1 MLEYVHL
8 ANTRFRNFARPDE
21 SEGCTFQHLFFTDTN
36 FPETFMQKS
45 FKLATVAA
53 LCTLATAA
61 AHADVAFDANL
72 ELDTTY
78 TNKVDAP
85 AANARDSDVG
95 MGGRV
100 ELNVTGKAT
109 NGDAFVAGKGTLLIK
124 KDGDT
129 AVDDMWVQFGNA
141 GMDLKLGRFEAMDLF
156 PVGKDTVLEEAG
168 YSTYRANRLR
178 GRFGSDSAH
187 GALGINAGPARIE
200 VGLVYSNDDGE
211 ARGVRPAV
219 SFTTGPVTL
228 RAGVESVKIVGTDGS
243 NTGVGL
249 SMGYALSS
257 DSNINVNYAKME
269 DDQAFGVNGTFGAA
283 GIGLVT
289 GKRSNTDSKVTTVY
303 AAYSLPLFGV
313 KGATITPA
321 LSYSTGGANVDNQ
334 IAARMRINY
343 AF

>member
-1 MLEYVHL
+1 MQ
-8 ANTRFRNFARPDE
+8 NT
-21 SEGCTFQHLFFTDTN
+21 
-36 FPETFMQKS
+36 
-45 FKLATVAA
+45 FKLAAVAA
-53 LCTLATAA
+53 LCSLAVAD
-61 AHADVAFDANL
+61 HAEVAIDANL

-85 AANARDSDVG
+85 ASNARDSDLG

-100 ELNVTGKAT
+100 EVNVAGKAT
-109 NGDAFVAGKGTLLIK
+109 NGDAFVAGRASLLVK

-129 AVDDMWVQFGNA
+129 GVDDMWVQFGNA
-141 GMDLKLGRFEAMDLF
+141 GMDVKLGRFEATDLF
-156 PVGKDTVLEEAG
+156 PVGKDTVLEYAG
-168 YSTYRANRLR
+168 YSPYRAHLLR

-200 VGLVYSNDDGE
+200 VGMVYSKDDGE

-219 SFTTGPVTL
+219 VFTTGPVTL
-228 RAGVESVKIVGTDGS
+228 RAGIESVKIVGTDGS

-257 DSNINVNYAKME
+257 DASINVNFAKME
-269 DDQAFGVNGTFGAA
+269 DDKAFGVNGTFGPA
-283 GIGLVT
+283 GIGMVY
-289 GKRSNTDSKVTTVY
+289 GKGATSADKVTTVY

-313 KGATITPA
+313 KGASITPA
-321 LSYSTGGANVDNQ
+321 LSYSKGGTGTDNQ
-334 IAARMRINY
+334 IAARVRINY